1 MKTLIES
8 LLDDEDILM
17 GSSDEGIEKIS
28 AQKYFDENRL
38 MADEDGHGKFDIY
51 RLNSMESKL
60 PIPDYIKVNTI
71 TWCDLVNNGNSLD
84 KMKWNIFPGGCDK
97 IEHLRILYNSFA
109 SENKLK
115 DLNNLKVKN
124 IFNLKLETNPV
135 GKYNNFFKNLK
146 LPNSNITVVDISTYI
161 NADKYDGKEFENV
174 DIQNLKGINCKFL
187 TIDDRFTHIGDW
199 GDDIDYTYGFG
210 IKKDPDTI
218 KKIDD
223 IFKNNDI
230 ESLVIYMADAKNR
243 HAMNNRKQYEVL
255 KASKGYKL
263 KVCKLKLN

>member
-17 GSSDEGIEKIS
+17 GGSDEGIEKIS
-28 AQKYFDENRL
+28 AQKYFDTNRL
-38 MADEDGHGKFDIY
+38 MADEDGHGKYDIY
-51 RLNSMESKL
+51 RLNSMEVKL

-71 TWCDLVNNGNSLD
+71 TWCDLDNTDSLD
-84 KMKWNIFPGGCDK
+84 KNKWNVFPGGCDK
-97 IEHLRILYNSFA
+97 IEHLRIIYNSFT
-109 SENKLK
+109 ENKLK
-115 DLNNLKVKN
+115 DFDKLNVKN
-124 IFNLKLETNPV
+124 IFNLKFESNPTT
-135 GKYNNFFKNLK
+135 KYNNFFKTLK
-146 LPNSNITVVDISTYI
+146 LPKSNITVVDISTYM
-161 NADKYDGKEFENV
+161 NLDKFDGKEFENV
-174 DIQNLKGINCKFL
+174 DIQNLKNIRCKFL

-199 GDDIDYTYGFG
+199 SDNIDYTYGFG

-230 ESLVIYMADAKNR
+230 ESLIIYMVDPKNKYS
-243 HAMNNRKQYEVL
+243 MNNRKQYEVL